1 MPKCQHCPVASGG
14 IACVGESAA
23 IFCAWAA
30 SGDAQ
35 KVRHVAARSE
45 MGVPLP
51 ERPGPTAPS
60 PPSLLR
66 KAVNLGRSLVGH
78 AASGFATAG
87 EATVAR
93 RLATCESCEVFGAS
107 NRTCNACG
115 CFVDW
120 KARLSSSSCPLS
132 KWSGD
137 GQ

>member
-1 MPKCQHCPVASGG
+1 MPKCQHCPVTRGG
-14 IACVGESAA
+14 VACVGESAA

-35 KVRHVAARSE
+35 KVRHVLARSE
-45 MGVPLP
+45 MGVPLA
-51 ERPGPTAPS
+51 ERPAPA

-66 KAVNLGRSLVGH
+66 KAVNLGRAMIDH

-87 EATVAR
+87 EATAAR
-93 RLATCESCEVFGAS
+93 RLALCGSCEVFSAS

-115 CFVDW
+115 CFVDV
-120 KARLSSSSCPLS
+120 KARMASSSCPLG